1 MTGTFLFSLF
11 GKKQKWFEKY
21 LPGCQK
27 ATRVRKVHRK
37 EAVPVTRGNGVTPCE
52 GEHRTPAVKLRV
64 EVNAC
69 VCVCMCVCACVCV
82 EERKVGVGKLNV
94 SAH

>member
-1 MTGTFLFSLF
+1 M
-11 GKKQKWFEKY
+11 
-21 LPGCQK
+21 
-27 ATRVRKVHRK
+27 RKVHRK